1 MKKDL
6 NKAEK
11 SLVIIVKFL
20 LAFVLIFFIL
30 YPTSILS
37 AQEEDC
43 LDNFI
48 YLPKIQQILK
58 ERKIIPGTQKGVY
71 LTGHS
76 MGLVEKREEIY
87 QLIEQSELNSI
98 VFNAKDDSGFIDYD
112 TDVKLAEEIG
122 AEKKYYDL
130 DEILAEMDERG
141 IYSIAR
147 VVVFK
152 DSVLPKARPDLAIKN
167 AWSGKPLY
175 TEGTY
180 WPDIYCEQVW
190 DYNIEIVKELAEHG
204 VDEIQFDYIRS
215 PARKDSAGIEYTYNT
230 DDNTKTWAILGF
242 LEKVRDE
249 TEQYNIKI
257 SADVFGWIFIAD
269 NDQGIGQKLEEI
281 VPYLDYIYP
290 MTYPS
295 HYSPYFLGYEQPAQ
309 YPYEVVKYTLN
320 KGMLRIK
327 DSECIVIPWIQAFS
341 LKVKYS
347 EKDVL
352 SQISAAEQLGIE
364 GFLFWNAVNKYGMV
378 ERALE
383 IRRNQ
388 NQ

>member
-11 SLVIIVKFL
+11 SLVRIVKFL

-30 YPTSILS
+30 YPVNILS

-43 LDNFI
+43 LSNFI
-48 YLPKIQQILK
+48 YLPQIQQILK

-71 LTGHS
+71 LTGYS

-152 DSVLPKARPDLAIKN
+152 DSVL
-167 AWSGKPLY
+167 
-175 TEGTY
+175 
-180 WPDIYCEQVW
+180 
-190 DYNIEIVKELAEHG
+190 
-204 VDEIQFDYIRS
+204 
-215 PARKDSAGIEYTYNT
+215 
-230 DDNTKTWAILGF
+230 
-242 LEKVRDE
+242 
-249 TEQYNIKI
+249 
-257 SADVFGWIFIAD
+257 
-269 NDQGIGQKLEEI
+269 
-281 VPYLDYIYP
+281 
-290 MTYPS
+290 
-295 HYSPYFLGYEQPAQ
+295 
-309 YPYEVVKYTLN
+309 
-320 KGMLRIK
+320 
-327 DSECIVIPWIQAFS
+327 
-341 LKVKYS
+341 
-347 EKDVL
+347 
-352 SQISAAEQLGIE
+352 
-364 GFLFWNAVNKYGMV
+364 
-378 ERALE
+378 
-383 IRRNQ
+383 
-388 NQ
+388 